1 MPTLVIDNTDILIE
15 EEFTKAELHLIID
28 ALWLVPHRPDMRR
41 LGSRLLQA
49 LTIREQETV

>member
-1 MPTLVIDNTDILIE
+1 MPTLVIDNPDFILE
-15 EEFTKAELHLIID
+15 EEVTKSELYLIID